1 MTVSLNRTGRQFHR
15 TVGCVWLWSVGV
27 LLAGSQLVVVNTG
40 ASVAVTTH
48 SNVIITTGGRPV
60 SVWPETGPG
69 DTSNASMLPD
79 NGNGSFRQQ
88 LREDA
93 LPDGLDTGTVP
104 VIELKRGQ
112 CRCWNSTEE
121 ALGEVQCRCLGKSI
135 VRVPQKLTG
144 MQRLTLE
151 KVGIKQLRTNA
162 LTVYA
167 DTLQDLFFIYLR
179 EFHRIEPAAF
189 SRLRHLRTL
198 YIAHAPK
205 LEFLPADVFEGISTK
220 LKTL

>member
-1 MTVSLNRTGRQFHR
+1 MTVSFNRAGRQF
-15 TVGCVWLWSVGV
+15 GVWLWSVLGV
-27 LLAGSQLVVVNTG
+27 LLAGSQLVVLLVESG
-40 ASVAVTTH
+40 PSVAVTTLA
-48 SNVIITTGGRPV
+48 NVIVPVPGGKLVAVTPD
-60 SVWPETGPG
+60 GN
-69 DTSNASMLPD
+69 NASTLEGTGF
-79 NGNGSFRQQ
+79 NGTDRQ
-88 LREDA
+88 RED
-93 LPDGLDTGTVP
+93 LLLDGQLETGTVP

-121 ALGEVQCRCLGKSI
+121 ALGEVQCRCLGQSI

-151 KVGIKQLRTNA
+151 KVGIKRLRTNA

-205 LEFLPADVFEGISTK
+205 LEFLPADVFEGISMK

>member
-1 MTVSLNRTGRQFHR
+1 MTIKFDRHWSDSVAAQQSYRQ
-15 TVGCVWLWSVGV
+15 TVAGLQV
-27 LLAGSQLVVVNTG
+27 GSQLMVLVAG
-40 ASVAVTTH
+40 GPSVAVTTL
-48 SNVIITTGGRPV
+48 SNVIVPTGGKLGALTPDA
-60 SVWPETGPG
+60 SN
-69 DTSNASMLPD
+69 NASTLD
-79 NGNGSFRQQ
+79 AGIGNGTDRQREEL
-88 LREDA
+88 LREDGQ
-93 LPDGLDTGTVP
+93 LETGTVP

-121 ALGEVQCRCLGKSI
+121 ALGEVQCRCLGQSI

-151 KVGIKQLRTNA
+151 KVGIKRLRTNA

-205 LEFLPADVFEGISTK
+205 LEFLPADVFEGISMK